1 MTHGVLGGADGPVRL
16 DAHVTLDDGSLQIG
30 TIRIRVSTR
39 DLSLRDIPD
48 RARDFFHFTPL
59 LERQH
64 TVKKKNKRA
73 LIRSM
78 HFVFFSRKKPRT
90 HLLHGEG
97 LLGAVEL
104 PGRGDD
110 GGGGE
115 GEHL

>member
-64 TVKKKNKRA
+64 TVKKKKQA
-73 LIRSM
+73 GADKEHAFCFLFPEKTKDAPS
-78 HFVFFSRKKPRT
+78 SRRRT
-90 HLLHGEG
+90 SWS
-97 LLGAVEL
+97 
-104 PGRGDD
+104 R
-110 GGGGE
+110 
-115 GEHL
+115 